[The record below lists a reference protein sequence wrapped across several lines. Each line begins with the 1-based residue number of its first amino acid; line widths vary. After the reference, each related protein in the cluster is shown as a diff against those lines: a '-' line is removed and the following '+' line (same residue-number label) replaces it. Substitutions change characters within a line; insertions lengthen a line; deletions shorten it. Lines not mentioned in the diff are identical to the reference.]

1 MNKDK
6 KERLLKDCN
15 VAAVE
20 ALMRKV
26 MEHILPAEVVSSDG
40 LADTPL
46 RVAAMYGEL
55 LSGYGQ
61 DGQQVLKDAMFA
73 DVNCKDMVLVKGI
86 TFSSLCEHH
95 MLPFMGKVSIAY
107 IPQDGNIVGL
117 SKLGRL
123 VDVYAKR
130 VQVQERLGQQIADD
144 IEAVMNPKALAV
156 IIEAEHTC
164 MTIRGISKPG
174 AKTVTSCVRGAFYTD
189 DKARA
194 ELIALLK

>member
-1 MNKDK
+1 MNQSK
-6 KERLLKDCN
+6 KERLLKDCS

-26 MEHILPAEVVSSDG
+26 VEHILPAEVADSEG

-73 DVNCKDMVLVKGI
+73 DVNCKDMVLVKDI
-86 TFSSLCEHH
+86 AFSSLCEHH

-107 IPQDGNIVGL
+107 I
-117 SKLGRL
+117 S
-123 VDVYAKR
+123 
-130 VQVQERLGQQIADD
+130 
-144 IEAVMNPKALAV
+144 
-156 IIEAEHTC
+156 
-164 MTIRGISKPG
+164 
-174 AKTVTSCVRGAFYTD
+174 
-189 DKARA
+189 
-194 ELIALLK
+194 